1 MGGKI
6 RHAARHGNL
15 AIDDFCSEARQEQI
29 KIGRQPLQR
38 QEVMIDRDIIG
49 HFKYCRPLV
58 DFIKHGNI
66 YRFGSDTLCGEK
78 LLPHKIPFEPGLR
91 SRPGGLVL

>member
-15 AIDDFCSEARQEQI
+15 AVDDFCSEARQEQI

-49 HFKYCRPLV
+49 HTVTRSF
-58 DFIKHGNI
+58 FSH
-66 YRFGSDTLCGEK
+66 
-78 LLPHKIPFEPGLR
+78 LPAPTNSSIVYESSLSEFSL
-91 SRPGGLVL
+91 